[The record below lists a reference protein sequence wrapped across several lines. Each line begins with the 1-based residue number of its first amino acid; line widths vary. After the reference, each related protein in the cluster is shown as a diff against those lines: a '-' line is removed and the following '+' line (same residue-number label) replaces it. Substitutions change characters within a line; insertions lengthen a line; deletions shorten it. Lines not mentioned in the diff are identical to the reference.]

1 VTTMQMTVGEHT
13 IELDDDPASFTA
25 AEVSAVERVTGWT
38 LSEWG
43 QKIESAAVGN
53 ISVTAWGALAWIGLR
68 RAGTFLPWD
77 EFMNDLSVVDLVQ
90 SLRPVAGDAP
100 AGLVPNRAERRRAG
114 GKAGAA

>member
-1 VTTMQMTVGEHT
+1 VTTMHMTIGEHT

-43 QKIESAAVGN
+43 QKIESAADGN

-68 RAGTFLPWD
+68 RAGKFLPWD

-90 SLRPVAGDAP
+90 SLRPVAGDA
-100 AGLVPNRAERRRAG
+100 AGEVSTPLPNRAARRR
-114 GKAGAA
+114 KAGAA

>member
-1 VTTMQMTVGEHT
+1 MTTIRMTVGEHDV
-13 IELDDDPASFTA
+13 ELDDDPRSFTA

-43 QKIESAAVGN
+43 DKIAAAAGGN

-68 RAGTFLPWD
+68 RAGKALPWD
-77 EFMNDLSVVDLVQ
+77 EFMNELSVVDLVA
-90 SLRPVAGDAP
+90 SLRPVAEDAP
-100 AGLVPNRAERRRAG
+100 AAVVPNRAERRRAG